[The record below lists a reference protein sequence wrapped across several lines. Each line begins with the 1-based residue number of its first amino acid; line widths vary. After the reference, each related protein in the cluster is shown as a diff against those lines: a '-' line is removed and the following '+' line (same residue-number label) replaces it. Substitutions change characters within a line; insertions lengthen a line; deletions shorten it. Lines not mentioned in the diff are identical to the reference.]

1 MQIVHT
7 PSEEEVIAK
16 AKVLLEALPY
26 IHEFKNSIFVV
37 KYGGSFMD
45 DPDPEVRQRVAEDIV
60 FFAAVG
66 INVVVVHGGGKAISA
81 AMEKAGIKPLFIN
94 GLRFTDQETVS
105 IVEETLNKSV
115 NLDICELLQAKK
127 GKPLGMA
134 GQSLFHCTRL
144 ETDPQGNPVDL
155 GFVGNIEFVKSRLIK
170 RAVSQGY
177 TPIISPIGSDD
188 ENNLYN
194 INADVAAAHVA
205 CTLRARRLVY
215 MTDVPG
221 LLRDPEDH
229 ESIISTLSAEE
240 VPTLKEE
247 GVIGKGML
255 PKVDSAIKALREG
268 VHRVH
273 FVHGRLPHS
282 ILLEIFTDKGVGTE
296 IVH

>member
-1 MQIVHT
+1 MQIAPT

-26 IHEFKNSIFVV
+26 IQQFKDSIFVV

-45 DPDPEVRQRVAEDIV
+45 DPDPEVRNRVAEDIV
-60 FFAAVG
+60 FLAAVG
-66 INVVVVHGGGKAISA
+66 IHVVVVHGGGKAISA
-81 AMEKAGIKPLFIN
+81 SMEKAGIKPVFIN
-94 GLRFTDQETVS
+94 GLRFTDKETVS

-115 NLDICELLQAKK
+115 NLDICELVQAKL

-134 GQSLFHCTRL
+134 GQTLFSCTKL
-144 ETDPQGNPVDL
+144 EKDPEGNPVDL
-155 GFVGNIEFVKSRLIK
+155 GFVGQVQYVKSRLIK
-170 RAVSQGY
+170 RAISQGY
-177 TPIISPIGSDD
+177 TPIISPIGSDED
-188 ENNLYN
+188 DNLYN

-205 CTLRARRLVY
+205 CNLRARRLVY

-221 LLRDPEDH
+221 LLRDPDDH
-229 ESIISTLSAEE
+229 ESIISTLPAGE
-240 VPTLKEE
+240 VDSLKQE
-247 GVIGKGML
+247 GIIGKGML
-255 PKVDSAIKALREG
+255 PKVDSAIKALQEG